1 MSSPGSKQQNA
12 IHEALIDQSPAA
24 LFWASENGEL
34 LDVNQTFLK
43 LLGIGSRGDVLKTPL
58 DRFFIEPSA
67 CKQAFGRLAFQD
79 TVTSVEL
86 RLRRTDKTEIVVVLG
101 LHRARADGTVGVAG
115 TLRDVTAWNAML
127 DGASEQAERY
137 RTIVMSMSLGAVML
151 NAEGDILT
159 CNPAAER
166 ILGMTAEQMAGRST
180 HDPRWQTIHE
190 DGSPFPSSEHPVA
203 VSLRTGQP
211 CNDVLQGVHRP
222 DGKLAWILI
231 NSVPLFRRG
240 QEQPDA
246 VVATFVDVTE
256 QRALETQFHQAQKLD
271 ALGQLAGGIAHDFN
285 NMLTVIF
292 NRCELLLRRLPADDR
307 NRRSANEILAAA
319 RQSADLTQQLLAAAR
334 KQVLQPKVVDLVTEI
349 QEGMRLLTRSIGEH
363 ITIRT
368 LLDEDTWR
376 VFADPGKLRQVLM
389 NLVLNARD
397 AMPGG
402 GTLTI
407 ETRNFVADAAYVR
420 RHPQIA
426 HGEYVTL
433 TVSDT
438 GVGIAPEHRDK
449 IYDPFFTTK
458 EIGQGTG
465 LGLAVV
471 RGIVEQT
478 GGHITVY
485 SEVGRGT
492 TFKIYFPR
500 YEGDVEQ
507 LREAA
512 QGEAPR
518 GSETILLVEDENL
531 VREVLRETLEEHGYR
546 VLEAIDGKSALEM
559 TRTYQGRLDLVI
571 SDVMMPIMSGPELG
585 ELLTALHPE
594 LRMIFMSGYS
604 DSAIAHHGLVDQKAA
619 FLEKPVMAG
628 PLLSR
633 VRQVLDGP
641 DALTT

>member
-1 MSSPGSKQQNA
+1 MSSLPSNQNA
-12 IHEALIDQSPAA
+12 IREALVDQSPAA
-24 LFWASENGEL
+24 LFWASDNGEL

-43 LLGIGSRGDVLKTPL
+43 LLGIDARASVLNTPL
-58 DRFFIEPSA
+58 DRFFVEPSV
-67 CKQAFGRLAFQD
+67 CKQAFSRLAFQD
-79 TVTSVEL
+79 TVTSVEV
-86 RLRRTDKTEIVVVLG
+86 RLRRPDSSVIVAMLG
-101 LHRARADGTVGVAG
+101 LHRANAKGIAGVAG
-115 TLRDVTAWNAML
+115 TLRDVTAWNAVL
-127 DGASEQAERY
+127 DGASDQAERY

-151 NAEGDILT
+151 DAEGNILT

-166 ILGMTAEQMAGRST
+166 ILGVTAEEMVGRST

-190 DGSPFPSSEHPVA
+190 DGSAFPSSEHPVA

-211 CNDVLQGVHRP
+211 CNNILQGVHRP
-222 DGKLAWILI
+222 DGGLVWILI
-231 NSVPLFRRG
+231 NSVPLFHRG

-246 VVATFVDVTE
+246 VVAMLVDVTE
-256 QRALETQFHQAQKLD
+256 QRTFEAQFHQAQKLD

-285 NMLTVIF
+285 NMLMVIF
-292 NRCELLLRRLPADDR
+292 NRCELLLRRLPVDDR
-307 NRRSANEILAAA
+307 NHRLANEILAAA

-349 QEGMRLLTRSIGEH
+349 QEGMRLLTRSIGEN
-363 ITIRT
+363 IIVRT
-368 LLDEDTWR
+368 VLEDETWR

-407 ETRNFVADAAYVR
+407 ETRNFVADTAYVR
-420 RHPQIA
+420 RHPLIH
-426 HGEYVTL
+426 HGEYVML

-438 GVGIAPEHRDK
+438 GSGIAPEHRDK

-458 EIGQGTG
+458 PIGKGTG

-507 LREAA
+507 LRAA
-512 QGEAPR
+512 TQSETPR
-518 GSETILLVEDENL
+518 GSETILLVEDEEL
-531 VREVLRETLEEHGYR
+531 VREVLRETLEEYGYT
-546 VLEAIDGKSALEM
+546 VLVATDGKSALQV
-559 TRTYQGRLDLVI
+559 TREHRGRLDLVI
-571 SDVMMPIMSGPELG
+571 SDVMMPVMSGPELG

-594 LRMIFMSGYS
+594 LRLIFMSGYS
-604 DSAIAHHGLVDQKAA
+604 DSAIEHHGIVDRKAA
-619 FLEKPVMAG
+619 FLEKPVMASA
-628 PLLSR
+628 LLSR

-641 DALTT
+641 HPASA

>member
-1 MSSPGSKQQNA
+1 MSSPASNHNA
-12 IHEALIDQSPAA
+12 IREALVDQSPAA
-24 LFWASENGEL
+24 LFWASDNGEL

-43 LLGIGSRGDVLKTPL
+43 LVGVDSRTSVLNTPL
-58 DRFFIEPSA
+58 DRFFVEPSV
-67 CKQAFGRLAFQD
+67 CKQTFSRLAFQD
-79 TVTSVEL
+79 TVTSVEV
-86 RLRRTDKTEIVVVLG
+86 RLRRQDGSVIVAVLG
-101 LHRARADGTVGVAG
+101 LHRAHAQGIAGVAG
-115 TLRDVTAWNAML
+115 LLRDVTAWNAVL
-127 DGASEQAERY
+127 DGANEQAERY

-151 NAEGDILT
+151 DGEGKVLT
-159 CNPAAER
+159 CNPAAEH
-166 ILGMTAEQMAGRST
+166 ILGMSAEEMAGVAPP
-180 HDPRWQTIHE
+180 DLWQAIHA
-190 DGSPFPSSEHPVA
+190 DGTPFERADRPVA

-211 CNDVLQGVHRP
+211 FNDVLLGVQRR

-231 NSVPLFRRG
+231 NSVPLFHRG

-246 VVATFVDVTE
+246 VIATLVDVTE
-256 QRALETQFHQAQKLD
+256 QRTLEAQFHQAQKLE

-292 NRCELLLRRLPADDR
+292 NRCELLLRRLPVDDP

-334 KQVLQPKVVDLVTEI
+334 KQVLQPKVVDLVTEVR
-349 QEGMRLLTRSIGEH
+349 ESMKLLTRSIGEN
-363 ITIRT
+363 ITVGT
-368 LLDEDTWR
+368 LLDEETWR

-407 ETRNFVADAAYVR
+407 ETRNFVADSAYVR
-420 RHPQIA
+420 RHPQIH
-426 HGEYVTL
+426 HGEYVVL

-438 GVGIAPEHRDK
+438 GSGIAPEHRHK

-458 EIGQGTG
+458 PVGKGTG

-492 TFKIYFPR
+492 SFKIYFPR

-507 LREAA
+507 LRAAA
-512 QGEAPR
+512 QGETPR
-518 GSETILLVEDENL
+518 GSETILLVEDEEL
-531 VREVLRETLEEHGYR
+531 VREVLRETLEENGYA
-546 VLEAIDGKSALEM
+546 VLEATDGKSALEV
-559 TRTYQGRLDLVI
+559 TRAHQGRIDLVI
-571 SDVMMPIMSGPELG
+571 SDVLMPVMSGPELG

-604 DSAIAHHGLVDQKAA
+604 DSAIEHHGIVDRKAA

-628 PLLSR
+628 DLLRR
-633 VRQVLDGP
+633 VRQVLDGSHP
-641 DALTT
+641 ATA

>member
-1 MSSPGSKQQNA
+1 MSSLASNNQNA
-12 IHEALIDQSPAA
+12 MREALVDQSPAA
-24 LFWASENGEL
+24 LFWASDNGEL
-34 LDVNQTFLK
+34 LDINQTFLK
-43 LLGIGSRGDVLKTPL
+43 LVGVDSRTSVINTPL
-58 DRFFIEPSA
+58 DRFFVEPSV
-67 CKQAFGRLAFQD
+67 CKQAFSRLAFQD
-79 TVTSVEL
+79 TVTSVEV
-86 RLRRTDKTEIVVVLG
+86 RLRRPDGNVIVAILG
-101 LHRARADGTVGVAG
+101 LHRGNAKGTAGVAG

-151 NAEGDILT
+151 DGEGNILT

-166 ILGMTAEQMAGRST
+166 ILGMTAEEMAGVTPHDLWRS
-180 HDPRWQTIHE
+180 IHE
-190 DGSPFPSSEHPVA
+190 DGTPFERADRPIA
-203 VSLRTGQP
+203 ISLRTSQP
-211 CNDVLQGVHRP
+211 CNNILQGVHRP
-222 DGKLAWILI
+222 DGRLVWILI
-231 NSVPLFRRG
+231 NSVPLFHRG
-240 QEQPDA
+240 QEQPDG

-256 QRALETQFHQAQKLD
+256 QRTLEVQFHQAQKLD
-271 ALGQLAGGIAHDFN
+271 ALGHLAGGIAHDFN

-292 NRCELLLRRLPADDR
+292 NRSELLLRRLPVDDR
-307 NRRSANEILAAA
+307 NHRLANEILAAA

-334 KQVLQPKVVDLVTEI
+334 KQVLQLKVVDLITEI
-349 QEGMRLLTRSIGEH
+349 REGMRFLTRSIGEN
-363 ITIRT
+363 IIVRT
-368 LLDEDTWR
+368 VLDDETWR

-420 RHPQIA
+420 RHPLIH
-426 HGEYVTL
+426 HGEYVMV

-438 GVGIAPEHRDK
+438 GSGIAPEHRDK

-458 EIGQGTG
+458 PVGKGTG

-500 YEGDVEQ
+500 YDGDVEQ
-507 LREAA
+507 LRAAA
-512 QGEAPR
+512 QAETPR
-518 GSETILLVEDENL
+518 GSETILLVEDEEL
-531 VREVLRETLEEHGYR
+531 VREVLRETLEEQGYT
-546 VLEAIDGKSALEM
+546 VLEATDGKSALEV
-559 TRTYQGRLDLVI
+559 TRAHQGRIDLVI
-571 SDVMMPIMSGPELG
+571 SDVMMPVMSGPELG

-604 DSAIAHHGLVDQKAA
+604 DSAIEHHGIVDRKAA

-628 PLLSR
+628 SLLSR

-641 DALTT
+641 QPASA